1 MNKFV
6 KYKHFKM
13 ESLKDVFRI
22 NKQGVWMASVDL
34 KDAFFTVTVHNSH
47 QKYFKLEWFQ
57 GFYKF
62 IGMPNEYSE
71 AMIIFTKIVRPVFG
85 YLRQEGYLSIIFFND
100 SYLQGNTENDFLQNI
115 EVTENLLIKL
125 RFKIHE
131 KKSILKPT
139 QESEFL
145 GFVTNML
152 QVLLQI

>member
-1 MNKFV
+1 
-6 KYKHFKM
+6 
-13 ESLKDVFRI
+13 
-22 NKQGVWMASVDL
+22 MASVDL
-34 KDAFFTVTVHNSH
+34 KDAFFTVTVRKSH

-62 IGMPNEYSE
+62 IGMPNGYSE

-85 YLRQEGYLSIIFFND
+85 YLRQEGYLSIIFVND
-100 SYLQGNTENDFLQNI
+100 SYLQGNTENDCLENI